1 MYIPPVIIKRLVLIF
16 LAGTGCLFIS
26 LAGYFY
32 AADSLLLFLGI
43 FFFLMC
49 CGRSCILFF
58 KGLTGSYAIFEGKC
72 WEVRHLHLTHF
83 QRVLF
88 MDQQGEP
95 HLLQLDKSYRIHP
108 ESNYRLYF
116 SDDIPALNAS
126 ASISPL
132 LLKATVSGNLL
143 GWEELPPN
151 LPE

>member
-1 MYIPPVIIKRLVLIF
+1 MNIPPVIIKRLVLTF

-58 KGLTGSYAIFEGKC
+58 KGLTGSYAILEGEC
-72 WEVRHLHLTHF
+72 REVRHLHLTRF

-95 HLLQLDKSYRIHP
+95 HLLQLDKSCRIHP
-108 ESNYRLYF
+108 GNSYRLYF
-116 SDDIPALNAS
+116 SDDIPARNTS
-126 ASISPL
+126 ASISAL
-132 LLKATVSGNLL
+132 LFRASVSGNFL
-143 GWEELPPN
+143 GWEELPPD